1 MIIVS
6 IFRGLV
12 NRIAGIISLFGLFF
26 RRNRGDLRGEVFVL
40 FDACARGDEFADDD
54 VFLQPDQRIDLVFDR
69 GFGENARGL
78 LEGRRGQE
86 GFRRERGLR
95 DAEQGALSGR
105 GALARFQRLEV
116 FVLKAEDIQL
126 FARKNIRVA
135 RVFHLNLL
143 QHLADD
149 DLDVFVVDID
159 ALRTVDG
166 LNFL

>member
-1 MIIVS
+1 MSLPMMTFSFSPISGSILFLIAASVRTRAVS
-6 IFRGLV
+6 WKDAADRKDSV
-12 NRIAGIISLFGLFF
+12 ASAA
-26 RRNRGDLRGEVFVL
+26 FVMPSRVR
-40 FDACARGDEFADDD
+40 F
-54 VFLQPDQRIDLVFDR
+54 P
-69 GFGENARGL
+69 
-78 LEGRRGQE
+78 
-86 GFRRERGLR
+86 
-95 DAEQGALSGR
+95 GR